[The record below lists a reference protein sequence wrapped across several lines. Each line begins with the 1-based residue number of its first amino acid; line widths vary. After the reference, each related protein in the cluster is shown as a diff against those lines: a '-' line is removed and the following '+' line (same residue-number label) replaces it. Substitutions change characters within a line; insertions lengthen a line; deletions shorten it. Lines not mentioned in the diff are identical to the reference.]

1 MKEIVWTTPE
11 DDSMWHSWKRA
22 ILRPAGVRRSRRQ
35 RLARSASAD
44 ALGSGCLRSVAGAL
58 LAVLLL
64 GGCKESKREHC
75 HRIRAIVTEEMKAT
89 SAFGAAAGSRAAY
102 APYAVALHKAS
113 AAAAAVPIEDAA
125 LRKAVD
131 TYRDAAARL
140 AASYDGIAA
149 LDGGSLENAGGY
161 ATVGIV
167 YGTLI
172 DSSRIAI
179 ANACPD

>member
-1 MKEIVWTTPE
+1 MLTRGLW
-11 DDSMWHSWKRA
+11 
-22 ILRPAGVRRSRRQ
+22 
-35 RLARSASAD
+35 
-44 ALGSGCLRSVAGAL
+44 SVTGGAL
-58 LAVLLL
+58 LGVLLL
-64 GGCKESKREHC
+64 GGCKEGKREHC
-75 HRIRAIVTEEMKAT
+75 RRIRAVVTEEMKAT

-102 APYAVALHKAS
+102 APYAVALREAS
-113 AAAAAVPIEDAA
+113 AAAGAVPIEDAA

-131 TYRDAAARL
+131 AYRDAAARL

-149 LDGGSLENAGGY
+149 RGGGSLENAGGY

-172 DSSRIAI
+172 DSSRTAI